1 LGEPPLDPPGG
12 HGQHLGLHGVVQRL
26 GHQVAERLDEG
37 VGPLSSVEVQHGDH
51 PSRAQQADAL
61 VTMAETFMAT
71 GQGGGYATDCASE
84 IVERSDARDWRSNV
98 EVN

>member
-1 LGEPPLDPPGG
+1 
-12 HGQHLGLHGVVQRL
+12 
-26 GHQVAERLDEG
+26 
-37 VGPLSSVEVQHGDH
+37 
-51 PSRAQQADAL
+51 
-61 VTMAETFMAT
+61 MAETFMAT